1 MASEAISSALFIIGG
16 VVAASVLLSAI
27 FPVIFNAGQTFG
39 TVAHGADEKMRT
51 DFAIV
56 NTFSVESENT
66 AQVWLKNTGVDT
78 ISRYELEKA
87 DVFIGSTSSITN
99 LPYNNALPL
108 ESFTITM
115 AGGGSDTVWNIGE
128 TVQLDIKSA
137 SIGSLTEGE
146 TVYFSFVLPNSVRRT
161 VTFTK
166 AASL

>member
-56 NTFSVESENT
+56 NTFSAYSSTPANNQY
-66 AQVWLKNTGVDT
+66 AQVWLKNTGSNA
-78 ISRYELEKA
+78 ISIYDIEKS

-99 LPYNNALPL
+99 LPYDNELPL
-108 ESFTITM
+108 ESFSITIT
-115 AGGGSDTVWNIGE
+115 GGDNVWNIGE
-128 TVQLDIKSA
+128 TVQLDIRTDKINLSRDD
-137 SIGSLTEGE
+137 I
-146 TVYFSFVLPNSVRRT
+146 VYFSFVLPNSVRKT
-161 VTFTK
+161 ITFTK
-166 AASL
+166 S